1 MNNNALWII
10 LQKLRTPLLVIIVTY
25 SVAMLG
31 MVLIPGMDDK
41 GNVYHLSFFDAFY
54 FVSYMASTIGFGES
68 PYAFTYEQKLWVSF
82 CIYITVVGWF
92 YGLGALVSAVTDKTL
107 KFEVMRN
114 RFRKNV
120 QAIEDDFVIVLGY
133 THVNAEIIKKLHTAN
148 IEVVLIDDDEDK
160 INFFMLEEMKHDV
173 PVMVGN
179 ALLTETLHDAG
190 ILRSNCKGII
200 ALFDNE
206 EHNFRI
212 SILTKFLNPN
222 VKVIAKSTNDE
233 ISKSILDTDIAKV
246 INPFEV
252 FAKRVDVAL
261 RSPHTL
267 VLENWIY
274 GNSDLSEKPLYLPA
288 GKYLICG
295 YGRFGKALQTKF
307 NKYGIE
313 HVFIDAKRLAHHTM
327 IEDGSFI
334 RANPDDKDILLD
346 VGIKESAGLI
356 VGTNNDIDNLS
367 IVITA
372 KKLNPDIYI
381 IARENT
387 MQEVSVFQAA
397 NIDWLF
403 VIEQIYINKA
413 SMALANPLKHR
424 FLKLILRQKENWTK
438 SLINLLKN
446 QVDVNPLLKR
456 IDVKEN
462 TTYALYHE
470 LLKGEEIEIDVLLC
484 SLENREKRNHALPL
498 LLYRDGEEILL
509 PININLQVGDKI
521 LFACTKE
528 SLEEIELIA
537 SNIYEL
543 HYAKYGKEKENPI
556 LRRFFSLAY
565 KNKGIK

>member
-25 SVAMLG
+25 SIAILG

-41 GNVYHLSFFDAFY
+41 GNVYHLTFFDAFY
-54 FVSYMASTIGFGES
+54 FVSYMASTIGFGEA
-68 PYAFTYEQKLWVSF
+68 PYAFTYQQKLWVSF

-107 KFEVMRN
+107 KFEVMRS
-114 RFRKNV
+114 RFRKKV
-120 QAIEDDFVIVLGY
+120 REFEGDFVIVLGY
-133 THVNAEIIKKLHTAN
+133 THVNAEIIKKLHTSN
-148 IEVVLIDDDEDK
+148 MEVVLIDKDEEK
-160 INFFMLEEMKHDV
+160 INFFMLEELTQDV
-173 PVMVGN
+173 PVMVGD
-179 ALLTETLHDAG
+179 ALLTETLQDAG
-190 ILRSNCKGII
+190 ILRSNCRGIV
-200 ALFDNE
+200 ALFENE
-206 EHNFRI
+206 EYNFRI

-222 VKVIAKSTNDE
+222 VKVVAKSTHDD

-267 VLENWIY
+267 ILENWIY
-274 GNSDLSEKPLYLPA
+274 GNSDLGEEPLYLPE
-288 GKYLICG
+288 GKYVICG

-313 HVFIDAKRLAHHTM
+313 HVFIDAKRLANHKM
-327 IEDGSFI
+327 IEEGSFV

-397 NIDWLF
+397 DIDWLF
-403 VIEQIYINKA
+403 MIEQIYINKT
-413 SMALANPLKHR
+413 SMALVNPIRYR
-424 FLKLILRQKENWTK
+424 FLKLVLIQEEGWTK

-446 QVDVNPLLKR
+446 QVGINPLLVR
-456 IDVKEN
+456 LEVKEESA
-462 TTYALYHE
+462 YALYHE
-470 LLKGEEIEIDVLLC
+470 LLNGVEVEIETLLC
-484 SLENREKRNHALPL
+484 SLENREERNHAFPL

-509 PININLQVGDKI
+509 PSNINLKIGDQI

-543 HYAKYGKEKENPI
+543 HYAKYGKEKENPL
-556 LRRFFSLAY
+556 LRRFF
-565 KNKGIK
+565 G

>member
-10 LQKLRTPLLVIIVTY
+10 LQKLRAPLLVIIVTY
-25 SVAMLG
+25 SIAILG

-92 YGLGALVSAVTDKTL
+92 YGLGALVSAITDKTL

-114 RFRKNV
+114 RFRKKV
-120 QAIEDDFVIVLGY
+120 KAIDDDFVIVLGY
-133 THVNAEIIKKLHTAN
+133 THVNAEIIKKLHLAN
-148 IEVVLIDDDEDK
+148 MEVVLIDEDEEK
-160 INFFMLEEMKHDV
+160 INSFLLEELTQDV
-173 PVMVGN
+173 PVMVGD
-179 ALLTETLHDAG
+179 ALLTETLQDAG
-190 ILRSNCKGII
+190 ILRRNCSGIV
-200 ALFDNE
+200 ALFKNE
-206 EHNFRI
+206 EYNFRI
-212 SILTKFLNPN
+212 SILTKFLNPK
-222 VKVIAKSTNDE
+222 VKVIAKSTHED

-252 FAKRVDVAL
+252 FAKRVDIAL

-274 GNSDLSEKPLYLPA
+274 GNGDLGEKPLYLPE

-295 YGRFGKALQTKF
+295 YGRFGKALQEKF
-307 NKYGIE
+307 QKYGIE
-313 HVFIDAKRLAHHTM
+313 HVFIDAKRLANHKM

-346 VGIKESAGLI
+346 VGIKEAAALI

-397 NIDWLF
+397 DIDWLF
-403 VIEQIYINKA
+403 MIEQIYINKT
-413 SMALANPLKHR
+413 SMALVNPIKYR
-424 FLKLILRQKENWTK
+424 FLKLVLTQEESWIK

-446 QVDVNPLLKR
+446 QVGVNPLLER
-456 IDVKEN
+456 LDIKEESA
-462 TTYALYHE
+462 YALYHE
-470 LLKGEEIEIDVLLC
+470 LLNGVEVEIETLLC
-484 SLENREKRNHALPL
+484 SLENREERNHVLPI
-498 LLYRDGEEILL
+498 LLYRDTEEILL
-509 PININLQVGDKI
+509 PNNVKLKIGDQI
-521 LFACTKE
+521 LFACTKD

-537 SNIYEL
+537 SNVYEL
-543 HYAKYGKEKENPI
+543 HYAKYGEEKENPI
-556 LRRFFSLAY
+556 LRRFFS
-565 KNKGIK
+565 

>member
-10 LQKLRTPLLVIIVTY
+10 LQKLRTPLLVIIITY
-25 SVAMLG
+25 SIAILG

-54 FVSYMASTIGFGES
+54 FVSYMASTIGFGEA
-68 PYAFTYEQKLWVSF
+68 PYAFTYQQKLWVSV

-107 KFEVMRN
+107 KFEVMRS
-114 RFRKNV
+114 RFRKKV
-120 QAIEDDFVIVLGY
+120 REIEGEFVIVLGY
-133 THVNAEIIKKLHTAN
+133 THVNAEIIKKLHSAN
-148 IEVVLIDDDEDK
+148 MEVVLIDDDEEK
-160 INFFMLEEMKHDV
+160 INFFMLEELTQDV

-190 ILRSNCKGII
+190 ILRSNCKGIV
-200 ALFDNE
+200 ALFENE
-206 EHNFRI
+206 ECNFRI
-212 SILTKFLNPN
+212 SILTKFLNPK
-222 VKVIAKSTNDE
+222 VKVIAKSTHDE

-246 INPFEV
+246 INPFDI

-267 VLENWIY
+267 ILENWIY
-274 GNSDLSEKPLYLPA
+274 GNSDLREDPLYLPE
-288 GKYLICG
+288 GKYVICG
-295 YGRFGKALQTKF
+295 YGRFGKALQSKF
-307 NKYGIE
+307 KKYGIE
-313 HVFIDAKRLAHHTM
+313 HVFIDAKRLANHKM
-327 IEDGSFI
+327 IEDGSFVY
-334 RANPDDKDILLD
+334 ANPDDKDILLD
-346 VGIKESAGLI
+346 VGIKEAVALI

-372 KKLNPDIYI
+372 KKLNPNIYI

-403 VIEQIYINKA
+403 MIEQIYINKA

-424 FLKLILRQKENWTK
+424 FLKLILTQEENWTK

-446 QVDVNPLLKR
+446 QVGVNPLLKR
-456 IDVKEN
+456 LDVKEESA
-462 TTYALYHE
+462 YALYHE
-470 LLKGEEIEIDVLLC
+470 LLNGVEVKIETLLC
-484 SLENREKRNHALPL
+484 SLKNREERNHAFPL
-498 LLYRDGEEILL
+498 LLYRAGEEILL
-509 PININLQVGDKI
+509 PSNIPLQIGDQI

-556 LRRFFSLAY
+556 LRRFF
-565 KNKGIK
+565 G

>member
-25 SVAMLG
+25 SVAILG

-68 PYAFTYEQKLWVSF
+68 PYAFTYQQKLWVSV

-114 RFRKNV
+114 RFRKKV

-133 THVNAEIIKKLHTAN
+133 THVNAEIIKKLHMAN
-148 IEVVLIDDDEDK
+148 MEVVLIDNDEEK
-160 INFFMLEEMKHDV
+160 INFFILEETKQDV
-173 PVMVGN
+173 PFMVAD
-179 ALLTETLHDAG
+179 ALLTETLQDAG
-190 ILRSNCKGII
+190 ILQSNCKGII

-222 VKVIAKSTNDE
+222 VKVVAKSTYDD

-252 FAKRVDVAL
+252 FAKRVDIAL

-267 VLENWIY
+267 IVENWIY
-274 GNSDLSEKPLYLPA
+274 GNSDLSEEPLYLPE

-295 YGRFGKALQTKF
+295 YGRFGKALQSKF

-313 HVFIDAKRLAHHTM
+313 HVFIDAKRLAHHSM
-327 IEDGSFI
+327 IEEGIFV

-346 VGIKESAGLI
+346 VGIKDSAALI
-356 VGTNNDIDNLS
+356 VGTKNDIDNLS

-397 NIDWLF
+397 DIDWLF

-413 SMALANPLKHR
+413 SMSIANPLKHR
-424 FLKLILRQKENWTK
+424 FLKLILTQKESWIK
-438 SLINLLKN
+438 LLINLLKN

-456 IDVKEN
+456 LDIKEES
-462 TTYALYHE
+462 TYALYHE
-470 LLKGEEIEIDVLLC
+470 LLNGAEIEIETLLR
-484 SLENREKRNHALPL
+484 SLKNREVNNPALPL

-509 PININLQVGDKI
+509 PSNISLKIGDQI
-521 LFACTKE
+521 LFACTKD

-543 HYAKYGKEKENPI
+543 YYAKYGEEKIHPFFK
-556 LRRFFSLAY
+556 RFLSY
-565 KNKGIK
+565 

>member
-1 MNNNALWII
+1 VNNNALWII

-25 SVAMLG
+25 SIAILG

-41 GNVYHLSFFDAFY
+41 GNVYHLTFFDAFY
-54 FVSYMASTIGFGES
+54 FVSYMASTIGFGEA
-68 PYAFTYEQKLWVSF
+68 PYAFTYQQKLWVSF

-107 KFEVMRN
+107 KFEVMRS
-114 RFRKNV
+114 RFRKKV
-120 QAIEDDFVIVLGY
+120 REFEGDFVIVLGY
-133 THVNAEIIKKLHTAN
+133 THVNAEIIKKLHTSN
-148 IEVVLIDDDEDK
+148 MEVVLIDKDEEK
-160 INFFMLEEMKHDV
+160 INFFMLEELTQDV
-173 PVMVGN
+173 PVMVGD
-179 ALLTETLHDAG
+179 ALLTETLQDAG
-190 ILRSNCKGII
+190 ILRSNCRGIV
-200 ALFDNE
+200 ALFENE
-206 EHNFRI
+206 EYNFRI

-222 VKVIAKSTNDE
+222 VKVVAKSTHDD

-267 VLENWIY
+267 ILENWIY
-274 GNSDLSEKPLYLPA
+274 GNSDLGEEPLYLPE
-288 GKYLICG
+288 GKYVICG

-313 HVFIDAKRLAHHTM
+313 HVFIDAKRLANHKM
-327 IEDGSFI
+327 IEEGSFV

-397 NIDWLF
+397 DIDWLF
-403 VIEQIYINKA
+403 MIEQIYINKT
-413 SMALANPLKHR
+413 SMALVNPIRYR
-424 FLKLILRQKENWTK
+424 FLKLVLIQEEGWTK

-446 QVDVNPLLKR
+446 QVGINPLLVR
-456 IDVKEN
+456 LEVKEESA
-462 TTYALYHE
+462 YALYHE
-470 LLKGEEIEIDVLLC
+470 LLNGVEVEIETLLC
-484 SLENREKRNHALPL
+484 SLENREERNHAFPL

-509 PININLQVGDKI
+509 PSSINLKIGDQI

-543 HYAKYGKEKENPI
+543 HYAKYGKEKENPL
-556 LRRFFSLAY
+556 LRRFF
-565 KNKGIK
+565 G

>member
-10 LQKLRTPLLVIIVTY
+10 LQKLRIPLLVIIVTY
-25 SVAMLG
+25 SIAILG

-54 FVSYMASTIGFGES
+54 FVSYMASTIGFGEA
-68 PYAFTYEQKLWVSF
+68 PYAFTYPQKLWVSV

-114 RFRKNV
+114 RFRKKVRELEGN
-120 QAIEDDFVIVLGY
+120 FVIVLGY
-133 THVNAEIIKKLHTAN
+133 THVNAEIIKKLHNAN
-148 IEVVLIDDDEDK
+148 MEVVLIDNDEEK
-160 INFFMLEEMKHDV
+160 INIFMLEEMKQDV
-173 PVMVGN
+173 PVMVAD
-179 ALLTETLHDAG
+179 ALLTETLQDAG
-190 ILRSNCKGII
+190 ILQSNCKGII
-200 ALFDNE
+200 SLFENE

-222 VKVIAKSTNDE
+222 VKVIAKSTYDD

-267 VLENWIY
+267 VVENWIY
-274 GNSDLSEKPLYLPA
+274 GNSDLSEEPLSLPE
-288 GKYLICG
+288 GKYVICG
-295 YGRFGKALQTKF
+295 YGRFGKALQSKF

-313 HVFIDAKRLAHHTM
+313 HVFIDAKRLANHKM
-327 IEDGSFI
+327 IEEGIFV

-346 VGIKESAGLI
+346 VGIKEAAALI
-356 VGTNNDIDNLS
+356 VGTKNDIDNLS

-413 SMALANPLKHR
+413 SMAIANPLKHR
-424 FLKLILRQKENWTK
+424 FLKLILTQKENWTK
-438 SLINLLKN
+438 SLITLLKN

-456 IDVKEN
+456 LDIEEESA
-462 TTYALYHE
+462 YALYHE
-470 LLKGEEIEIDVLLC
+470 LLNGVEVKIETLLC
-484 SLENREKRNHALPL
+484 SLKDRDVHNPTLPL
-498 LLYRDGEEILL
+498 LLYRDGDEILL
-509 PININLQVGDKI
+509 PTNINLQIGDQI

-543 HYAKYGKEKENPI
+543 HYAMYGKEKVNPI
-556 LRRFFSLAY
+556 LRKIFS
-565 KNKGIK
+565 

>member
-1 MNNNALWII
+1 VNNNALWII
-10 LQKLRTPLLVIIVTY
+10 LQKLRAPLLVIIVTY
-25 SVAMLG
+25 SIAILG

-92 YGLGALVSAVTDKTL
+92 YGLGALVSAITDKTL

-114 RFRKNV
+114 RFRKKV
-120 QAIEDDFVIVLGY
+120 KAIDDDFVIVLGY
-133 THVNAEIIKKLHTAN
+133 THVNAEIIKKLHLAN
-148 IEVVLIDDDEDK
+148 MEVVLIDEDEEK
-160 INFFMLEEMKHDV
+160 INSFLLEELTQDV
-173 PVMVGN
+173 PVMVGD
-179 ALLTETLHDAG
+179 ALLTETLQDAG
-190 ILRSNCKGII
+190 ILRRNCSGIV
-200 ALFDNE
+200 ALFKNE
-206 EHNFRI
+206 EYNFRI
-212 SILTKFLNPN
+212 SILTKFLNPK
-222 VKVIAKSTNDE
+222 VKVIAKSTHED

-252 FAKRVDVAL
+252 FAKRVDIAL

-274 GNSDLSEKPLYLPA
+274 GNGDLGEKPLYLPE

-295 YGRFGKALQTKF
+295 YGRFGKALQEKF
-307 NKYGIE
+307 QKYGIE
-313 HVFIDAKRLAHHTM
+313 HVFIDAKRLANHKM

-346 VGIKESAGLI
+346 VGIKEAVALI

-397 NIDWLF
+397 DIDWLF
-403 VIEQIYINKA
+403 MIEQIYINKT
-413 SMALANPLKHR
+413 SMALVNPIKYR
-424 FLKLILRQKENWTK
+424 FLKLVLTQEESWIK

-446 QVDVNPLLKR
+446 QVGVNPLLER
-456 IDVKEN
+456 LDIKEESA
-462 TTYALYHE
+462 YALYHE
-470 LLKGEEIEIDVLLC
+470 LLNGVEVEIETLLC
-484 SLENREKRNHALPL
+484 SLENREERNHVLPI
-498 LLYRDGEEILL
+498 LLYRDTEEILL
-509 PININLQVGDKI
+509 PNNIKLKIGDQI
-521 LFACTKE
+521 LFACTKD

-537 SNIYEL
+537 SNVYEL
-543 HYAKYGKEKENPI
+543 HYAKYGEEKENPI
-556 LRRFFSLAY
+556 LRRFFS
-565 KNKGIK
+565 

>member
-10 LQKLRTPLLVIIVTY
+10 LQKLRAPLLVIIVTY
-25 SVAMLG
+25 SIAILG

-92 YGLGALVSAVTDKTL
+92 YGLGALVSAITDKTL

-114 RFRKNV
+114 RFRKKV
-120 QAIEDDFVIVLGY
+120 KAIDDDFVIVLGY
-133 THVNAEIIKKLHTAN
+133 THVNAEIIKKLHLAN
-148 IEVVLIDDDEDK
+148 MEVVLIDEDEEK
-160 INFFMLEEMKHDV
+160 INSFLLEELTQDV
-173 PVMVGN
+173 PVMVGD
-179 ALLTETLHDAG
+179 ALLTETLQDAG
-190 ILRSNCKGII
+190 ILRRNCSGIV
-200 ALFDNE
+200 ALFKNE
-206 EHNFRI
+206 EYNFRI
-212 SILTKFLNPN
+212 SILTKFLNPK
-222 VKVIAKSTNDE
+222 VKVIAKSTHED

-252 FAKRVDVAL
+252 FAKRVDIAL

-274 GNSDLSEKPLYLPA
+274 GNGDLGEKPLYLPE

-295 YGRFGKALQTKF
+295 YGRFGKALQEKF
-307 NKYGIE
+307 QKYGIE
-313 HVFIDAKRLAHHTM
+313 HVFIDAKRLANHKM

-346 VGIKESAGLI
+346 VGIKEAVALI

-397 NIDWLF
+397 DIDWLF
-403 VIEQIYINKA
+403 MIEQIYINKT
-413 SMALANPLKHR
+413 SMALVNPIKYR
-424 FLKLILRQKENWTK
+424 FLKLVLTQEESWIK

-446 QVDVNPLLKR
+446 QVGVNPLLER
-456 IDVKEN
+456 LDIKEESA
-462 TTYALYHE
+462 YALYHE
-470 LLKGEEIEIDVLLC
+470 LLNGVEVEIETLLC
-484 SLENREKRNHALPL
+484 SLENREERNHVLPI
-498 LLYRDGEEILL
+498 LLYRDTEEILL
-509 PININLQVGDKI
+509 PNNIKLKIGDQI
-521 LFACTKE
+521 LFACTKD

-537 SNIYEL
+537 SNVYEL
-543 HYAKYGKEKENPI
+543 HYAKYGEEKENPI
-556 LRRFFSLAY
+556 LRRFFS
-565 KNKGIK
+565 

>member
-25 SVAMLG
+25 SIAILG

-41 GNVYHLSFFDAFY
+41 GNVYHLTFFDAFY
-54 FVSYMASTIGFGES
+54 FVSYMASTIGFGEA
-68 PYAFTYEQKLWVSF
+68 PYAFTYQQKLWVSF

-107 KFEVMRN
+107 KFEVMRS
-114 RFRKNV
+114 RFRKKV
-120 QAIEDDFVIVLGY
+120 REFEGDFVIVLGY
-133 THVNAEIIKKLHTAN
+133 THVNAEIIKKLHTSN
-148 IEVVLIDDDEDK
+148 MEVVLIDKDEEK
-160 INFFMLEEMKHDV
+160 INFFMLEELTQDV
-173 PVMVGN
+173 PVMVGD
-179 ALLTETLHDAG
+179 ALLTETLQDAG
-190 ILRSNCKGII
+190 ILRSNCRGIV
-200 ALFDNE
+200 ALFENE
-206 EHNFRI
+206 EYNFRI

-222 VKVIAKSTNDE
+222 VKVVAKSTHDD

-267 VLENWIY
+267 ILENWIY
-274 GNSDLSEKPLYLPA
+274 GNSDLGEEPLYLPE
-288 GKYLICG
+288 GKYVICG

-313 HVFIDAKRLAHHTM
+313 HVFIDAKRLANHKM
-327 IEDGSFI
+327 IEEGSFV

-397 NIDWLF
+397 DIDWLF
-403 VIEQIYINKA
+403 MIEQIYINKT
-413 SMALANPLKHR
+413 SMALVNPIRYR
-424 FLKLILRQKENWTK
+424 FLKLVLIQEEGWTK

-446 QVDVNPLLKR
+446 QVGINPLLVR
-456 IDVKEN
+456 LEVKEESA
-462 TTYALYHE
+462 YALYHE
-470 LLKGEEIEIDVLLC
+470 LLNGVEVEIETLLC
-484 SLENREKRNHALPL
+484 SLENREERNNAFPL

-509 PININLQVGDKI
+509 PSNINLKIGDQI

-528 SLEEIELIA
+528 SLEEIELIT

-543 HYAKYGKEKENPI
+543 HYAKYGKEKENPL
-556 LRRFFSLAY
+556 LRRFF
-565 KNKGIK
+565 G